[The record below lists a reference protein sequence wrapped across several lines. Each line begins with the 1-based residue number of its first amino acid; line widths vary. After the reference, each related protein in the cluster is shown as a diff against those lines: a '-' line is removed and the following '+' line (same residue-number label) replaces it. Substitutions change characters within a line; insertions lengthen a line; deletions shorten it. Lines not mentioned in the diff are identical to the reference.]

1 MKIGILTFHNAMN
14 YGAILQCYALQS
26 FVKEHYDCEVR
37 VVDYTPKYFKKVFY
51 DPMKP
56 LSACGIKN
64 KVRACAKL
72 LLRYKEMKN
81 MSKKYRELNSFI
93 SRYIQLSHPKESF
106 QDCEFDVY
114 IVGSDQ
120 IWNLELLDNDT
131 TYLLDFVGNSKK
143 ISYAASFKLSDVD
156 EYAKNAYKKYLSLFD
171 AISVRESNLK
181 DFVIE
186 NVGVDAV
193 SVIDPTLLVGKNF
206 WKSFIYEKALI
217 EDEYILIYHVNRP
230 HKLIEK
236 AFEYAQKH
244 NLRVVSLNPLKNYKD
259 YLDYSMGSISDFLNL
274 IANAKVVFTTS
285 FHGMA
290 FAVNYEKDFYFE
302 VPENSYNNN
311 ERLLDLARKLNL
323 GNRNISKFER
333 FNEINWDDV
342 RCKLENERR
351 LAREFLDKALKE

>member
-26 FVKEHYDCEVR
+26 FVKEHYDCGVR

-56 LSACGIKN
+56 LSAYGIKN

-93 SRYIQLSHPKESF
+93 SRYIQLSHPKESL
-106 QDCEFDVY
+106 QDCDFDVY

-131 TYLLDFVGNSKK
+131 TYLLDFVDNSRK

-156 EYAKNAYKKYLSLFD
+156 EYAKNAYKKYLSSFD
-171 AISVRESNLK
+171 AISVRECNLK
-181 DFVIE
+181 DYVIE
-186 NVGVDAV
+186 NVGVDAI
-193 SVIDPTLLVGKNF
+193 SVIDPTLLVDKNL
-206 WKSFIYEKALI
+206 WESFISGKALI
-217 EDEYILIYHVNRP
+217 EGDYVLIYHVNRP
-230 HKLIEK
+230 EKLIEH
-236 AFEYAQKH
+236 AFEYAKKN
-244 NLRVVSLNPLKNYKD
+244 NLKVVSLNPIKD
-259 YLDYSMGSISDFLNL
+259 YTDYIDYSMASISDFLKL
-274 IANAKVVFTTS
+274 IANAMAVFTTS

-290 FAVNYEKDFYFE
+290 FSISYETEFYFE

-311 ERLLDLARKLNL
+311 ERLLDLARKLGL
-323 GNRNISKFER
+323 ESRNIAISDDR
-333 FNEINWDDV
+333 NQINWVDV
-342 RCKLENERR
+342 NSRLKKERKI
-351 LAREFLDKALKE
+351 AMEFLDKALY